1 MAQFKSYSRGFSRYS
16 DLVLGGVFSSDL
28 GHSVREVNLVK
39 TASMVLGS
47 ILDSS
52 NVEVAAGSG
61 ADAAKVLVWV
71 NTTFD
76 LEDIAVGETFTAVVA
91 VRDVTLNRFRVVYAD
106 GSQIDDAGVEALEAK
121 GLKVTEKV
129 LVTS

>member
-1 MAQFKSYSRGFSRYS
+1 MAQFKSYTRGFGRYS

-39 TASMVLGS
+39 TATMVLGS
-47 ILDSS
+47 LLTSA
-52 NVEVAAGSG
+52 NVEVAAGAG
-61 ADAAKVLVWV
+61 ASAAKVLVWV

-91 VRDVTLNRFRVVYAD
+91 VRDVTLNRFKVVYSN